1 MSVTNGLQV
10 RVAAKREE
18 TAGICSFDLM
28 RSDGG
33 PLPPFSAGSHIDVA
47 VPGGPTRQYSLCNAP
62 AESHRY
68 QIAVLRDPNSRG
80 GSAGMHERVRI
91 GDVLSISA
99 PRNHFAL
106 VRGAERHLL
115 LAGGIGVTPILCMA
129 EWLSASGAPFEMHY
143 YARSRTRTAF
153 LKRIDQSR
161 YAAQVRLH
169 FDDEPDDSALDL
181 AAVLARQGRGAHL
194 YVCGPQGF
202 MEAVLQTART
212 AGWPEDRLHY
222 EFFAA
227 GTPAMTADE
236 SFEVEIASSGKI
248 VVVGARESAVQA
260 LARAGIAI
268 ETACEQGVCGTC
280 ATRVLAG
287 EPQHC
292 DVYLTSEQREANDQ
306 FLPCCSRAKSR
317 RLVLD
322 L

>member
-1 MSVTNGLQV
+1 MSVTDGFQV

-18 TAGICSFDLM
+18 AAGICGFDLV

-33 PLPPFSAGSHIDVA
+33 ALPPFSAGSHIDVMI
-47 VPGGPTRQYSLCNAP
+47 PGGPTRQYSLCNSP

-80 GSAGMHERVRI
+80 GSAGMHERVVI
-91 GDVLSISA
+91 GDMLWISA

-106 VRGAERHLL
+106 ARDAERHLL
-115 LAGGIGVTPILCMA
+115 LAGGIGVTPLLCMA
-129 EWLSASGAPFEMHY
+129 ESLSASGAQFEMHY
-143 YARSRTRTAF
+143 CARSRACTAF
-153 LKRIDQSR
+153 LERIRQSR

-169 FDDEPDDSALDL
+169 FDDDHDDPPFDL
-181 AAVLARQGRGAHL
+181 AALLARQGGGPHL

-202 MEAVLQTART
+202 MDAVLQAARA
-212 AGWPEDRLHY
+212 AGWPENRLHH
-222 EFFAA
+222 EFFTAA
-227 GTPAMTADE
+227 PRASAVDE
-236 SFEVEIASSGKI
+236 SFEVEIASSGEV
-248 VVVGARESAVQA
+248 VVVGACESVVQA
-260 LARAGIAI
+260 LARAGIEI
-268 ETACEQGVCGTC
+268 ETSCGLGVCGTC

-287 EPQHC
+287 EPEHC